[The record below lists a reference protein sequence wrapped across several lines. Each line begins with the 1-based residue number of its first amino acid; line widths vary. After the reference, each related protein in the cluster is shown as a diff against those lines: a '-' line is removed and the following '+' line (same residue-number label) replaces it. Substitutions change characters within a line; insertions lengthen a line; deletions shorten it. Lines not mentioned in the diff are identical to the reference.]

1 MADMRYVELGG
12 SGLTVS
18 RVCLGG
24 MGFGVPTP
32 PRPWT
37 VGEEQARDVI
47 AAALDAGI
55 NFIDTAN
62 CYADGTSEEFIGRAL
77 RELGVPRE
85 RVVLASKVFYNE
97 GGLSR
102 TAIEREIEGTLRR
115 LGTDYLDLYVI
126 HRFDAAT
133 PAEETLEALDDLVR
147 AGKVRAIGASAMY
160 AYQLHNLQDVAL
172 ANGWT
177 PFSTMQSQYNLLYR
191 EDEHEMIPVC
201 RQFGMALTPYSSL
214 AAGRLTRPAWD
225 APTRRS
231 ETDVISRKKFDP
243 MRLRDMAIVERVAEL
258 ADCHDVPMAAIAVAW
273 LWARGV
279 ESPIVG
285 CSRPEL
291 VGETCRALEIEL
303 TEDERRYLEEPYVP
317 HPLVGVR
324 PHELGEL
331 LPSGGDW

>member
-1 MADMRYVELGG
+1 MADMRYVRLGG

-18 RVCLGG
+18 RICLGG
-24 MGFGVPTP
+24 MGFGVPTA
-32 PRPWT
+32 PRLWT
-37 VGEEQARDVI
+37 VGYDETRSVI
-47 AAALDAGI
+47 AAATDAGV

-77 RELGVPRE
+77 RELGIPRD
-85 RVVLASKVFYNE
+85 RTVLASKVFYNE

-102 TAIEREIEGTLRR
+102 AAIMREIEGTLRR
-115 LGTDYLDLYVI
+115 LRTDYLDLYVI

-133 PAEETLEALDDLVR
+133 PVEETLEALDELVR
-147 AGKVRAIGASAMY
+147 AGTVRAIGASAMY
-160 AYQLHNLQDVAL
+160 AYQLHTMQDVAL

-214 AAGRLTRPAWD
+214 AAGRLTRPTWD

-231 ETDVISRKKFDP
+231 ETDEISQKKFDP
-243 MRLRDMAIVERVAEL
+243 MREQDERVVARVAEL
-258 ADCHDVPMAAIAVAW
+258 AERHDVPMAAIAVAW
-273 LWARGV
+273 LWSRGV

-291 VGETCRALEIEL
+291 VGDVARALDVEL
-303 TEDERRYLEEPYVP
+303 TEEERIYLEEPYVP
-317 HPLVGVR
+317 HALVGVR
-324 PHELGEL
+324 LHELDEL
-331 LPSGGDW
+331 LPRGAE

>member
-1 MADMRYVELGG
+1 MADMRYVKLGG

-24 MGFGVPTP
+24 MGFGVPTA
-32 PRPWT
+32 PRSWT
-37 VGEEQARDVI
+37 VGYDETRAVI
-47 AAALDAGI
+47 AAATDAGI

-77 RELGVPRE
+77 RELGIPRD

-102 TAIEREIEGTLRR
+102 AAIMREIEGTLRR
-115 LGTDYLDLYVI
+115 LRTDYLDLYVI

-133 PAEETLEALDDLVR
+133 PVEETLEARDELVR
-147 AGKVRAIGASAMY
+147 AGTVRAIGASAMY
-160 AYQLHNLQDVAL
+160 AYQLHTMQDVAL

-214 AAGRLTRPAWD
+214 AAGRLARPTWD

-231 ETDVISRKKFDP
+231 ETDVISQKKFDP
-243 MRLRDMAIVERVAEL
+243 MREQDEKVVARVAEL
-258 ADCHDVPMAAIAVAW
+258 AEGHGVPMAAVAVAW
-273 LWARGV
+273 LWSRGV

-285 CSRPEL
+285 CSRPGL
-291 VGETCRALEIEL
+291 VGDVARALDVEL
-303 TEDERRYLEEPYVP
+303 TEDERAYLEEPYVP

-324 PHELGEL
+324 PHELADL
-331 LPSGGDW
+331 LPREVS

>member
-1 MADMRYVELGG
+1 MAEMRYVELGG

-18 RVCLGG
+18 RLCLGG
-24 MGFGVPTP
+24 MSFGVPTP

-37 VGEEQARDVI
+37 VGYDETRSVI

-62 CYADGTSEEFIGRAL
+62 CYADGTSEEYIGRAL
-77 RELGVPRE
+77 HELGVPRE
-85 RVVLASKVFYNE
+85 NVVLASKVFYND

-102 TAIEREIEGTLRR
+102 EAIMREIDGTLAR

-133 PAEETLEALDDLVR
+133 PIDETLTALDELVR
-147 AGKVRAIGASAMY
+147 AGRVRAIGASAMY
-160 AYQLHNLQDVAL
+160 AYQLHNMQSVAAASGL
-172 ANGWT
+172 T

-214 AAGRLTRPAWD
+214 AAGRLTRPSWD
-225 APTRRS
+225 ASTRRS
-231 ETDVISRKKFDP
+231 KTDVISQKKFDP
-243 MRLRDMAIVERVAEL
+243 MRSWDEKIVSRVAEL
-258 ADCHDVPMAAIAVAW
+258 AERHSVPMAAIAIAW

-285 CSRPEL
+285 CSRPDL
-291 VGETCRALEIEL
+291 VGAACRALDVEL
-303 TEDERRYLEEPYVP
+303 TDEERTYLEEPYVA

-324 PHELGEL
+324 PHDLAELVARKV
-331 LPSGGDW
+331 